1 MADLFEDVN
10 FAGDTL
16 YVSNVDDFAFFK
28 DFDGDFLSRDWVDT
42 KLDFA
47 EGALPEIFGN
57 YVVSDGSGLL
67 EGRLGFLHE
76 K

>member
-1 MADLFEDVN
+1 MADLFEDMD

-16 YVSNVDDFAFFK
+16 YVGNVDDFVFFE
-28 DFDGDFLSRDWVDT
+28 DFNGDFLSGDRVDAE
-42 KLDFA
+42 LDFA
-47 EGALPEIFGN
+47 EGAFTEIFCN

>member
-1 MADLFEDVN
+1 M
-10 FAGDTL
+10 
-16 YVSNVDDFAFFK
+16 
-28 DFDGDFLSRDWVDT
+28 DT

-47 EGALPEIFGN
+47 EGALTEIFGN
-57 YVVSDGSGLL
+57 YVVSNSSGLL